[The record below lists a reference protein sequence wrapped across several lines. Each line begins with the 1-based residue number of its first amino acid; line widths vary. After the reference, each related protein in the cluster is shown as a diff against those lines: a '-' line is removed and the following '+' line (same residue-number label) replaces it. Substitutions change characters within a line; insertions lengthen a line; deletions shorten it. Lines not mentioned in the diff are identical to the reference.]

1 MRVCVIL
8 YLSTKGGGKMRHNNQ
23 KLKCY
28 LVYRYLFE
36 QSDENNRKKM
46 KDIVSYLKTNY
57 GIEAERK
64 SIYNDIRDINVLLYH
79 FDTENESIQQTEEE
93 IAEYEEEGDDCWKTI
108 VYTGSGREYYV
119 RNREYNLDD
128 IRTIATCIYSAK
140 FITERQAQSYV
151 NMILNTLVSEHQAKE
166 IRQDAFLV
174 DRGKTINKNV
184 FYNIQTISDAMRTTS
199 GKNKHTPKKISFK
212 YVSATIKGDAAERR
226 KGAKYIVNPFRL
238 LINDGYYYLLGVEDT
253 KKKIMTYRVD
263 RMKDVVELKE
273 EREHAELFRTID
285 EKTYAKQHFGM
296 FNGAKE
302 RVTLRFSN
310 HMLDTVVDKFGRE
323 GHYYYQVDEK
333 HFSVQVEVAVTDQ
346 FFGWLC
352 SLGRAVKIISPP
364 PVLEKY
370 KEHLEKIRDMY

>member
-1 MRVCVIL
+1 MR
-8 YLSTKGGGKMRHNNQ
+8 RQNQ
-23 KLKCY
+23 RFKSF
-28 LVYRYLFE
+28 LVYKYLFE
-36 QSDENNRKKM
+36 KSDENHCFSAESIITHLEEQYGVTAEERSIY
-46 KDIVSYLKTNY
+46 KDIYDL
-57 GIEAERK
+57 
-64 SIYNDIRDINVLLYH
+64 NVLCYR
-79 FDTENESIQQTEEE
+79 FAFPDEKMSQIWEE
-93 IAEYEEEGDDCWKTI
+93 IEEFEEEGDNSWKTI
-108 VYTGSGREYYV
+108 VYDGSRRGYYV
-119 RNREYNLDD
+119 RHREYDIDD
-128 IRTIATCIYSAK
+128 LRTIAACIYSAK
-140 FITERQAQSYV
+140 FITERQAKQYV
-151 NMILNTLVSEHQAKE
+151 NIMLDTLVSEHQAAE

-184 FYNIQTISDAMRTTS
+184 FYNIQTISAAMRTAT
-199 GKNKHTPKKISFK
+199 GKDKHTPKKIAFK
-212 YVSATIKGDAAERR
+212 YLTATIKGEAAERR

-238 LINDGYYYLLGVEDT
+238 LINDGNYYLLGVEET

-310 HMLDTVVDKFGRE
+310 HMLDTVVDKFGKE
-323 GHYYYQVDEK
+323 NHYYYQVDDR

-352 SLGRAVKIISPP
+352 GLGKRVKIISPP
-364 PVLEKY
+364 PVQEKY
-370 KEHLEKIRDMY
+370 KQHLEKIKDMY